1 MLVADACRAPLLAA
15 IPLLHAAGLLS
26 FPLLLVLVF
35 AVGAFGTPSFV
46 SKAAILPEIVGE
58 DEGVLG
64 EANAL
69 LQAAMRIAL
78 VLGPVL
84 AGVLIG
90 LVGATN
96 VLYIDAA
103 TFLVGFLLIAFFV
116 KVGGAAPET
125 EESRGL
131 GAGIRFL
138 LRDRLLRPWSVA
150 IVCGDVAWLAFFV
163 TMPVLVLTRF
173 GEQPEILGW
182 IFGAWGLGAVAGSA
196 VMFRIVRRVDGLLVG
211 SIGELA
217 MIAPIWIFLL
227 ADLPAWALVVA
238 MFASGLANG
247 LVNAPIWTI
256 FTVRTPPALRPK
268 AWAAIIA
275 TTSLLGPLVL
285 LAAGSALDSVGLT
298 ETLLAIV
305 LVQTVA
311 ALLFASAGLRERD
324 RRQGCVLS
332 RQGRASSDDANLAQ
346 GRPLASLRLPEA
358 LVGGDDQPGR
368 LTGDGAGPA
377 ASSRSSRSTSARSR
391 WRCSVSSSSHRS
403 SSSACRPE
411 SGSTVSLGGRSS
423 SWATSAER
431 RCWRRSRSRTR
442 PTR

>member
-1 MLVADACRAPLLAA
+1 MSRGALLRDRALLALLARDVISTAGSQMTWVALPWFVITTTGSATKMAIVVAVEAAALGIVGFASGNLVGRVGLRRTMLVADACRAPLIAA

-305 LVQTVA
+305 LVQTLA
-311 ALLFASAGLRERD
+311 AVLFASAGLRERA
-324 RRQGCVLS
+324 RQRV
-332 RQGRASSDDANLAQ
+332 
-346 GRPLASLRLPEA
+346 RPVAA
-358 LVGGDDQPGR
+358 
-368 LTGDGAGPA
+368 GA
-377 ASSRSSRSTSARSR
+377 R
-391 WRCSVSSSSHRS
+391 V
-403 SSSACRPE
+403 
-411 SGSTVSLGGRSS
+411 
-423 SWATSAER
+423 
-431 RCWRRSRSRTR
+431 
-442 PTR
+442 

>member
-1 MLVADACRAPLLAA
+1 MTRRALLRDRALLALLARDVVSTAGSQMTWVALPWFVITTTGSATKMAIVVAVEAAALGIVGFAAGNLVGRVGLRRTMLVADACRAPLVAA
-15 IPLLHAAGLLS
+15 IPMLHTAGLLS

-35 AVGAFGTPSFV
+35 AIGAFGTPSFV

-103 TFLVGFLLIAFFV
+103 TFVVAFLLIAIFV
-116 KVGGAAPET
+116 HVGGAAPDT
-125 EESRGL
+125 DESRGL

-138 LRDRLLRPWSVA
+138 LKDRLLRPWSVA
-150 IVCGDVAWLAFFV
+150 IVAGDVAWLAFFV
-163 TMPVLVLTRF
+163 AMPFLVLTRF

-182 IFGAWGLGAVAGSA
+182 LLGAWGVGAVAGSA
-196 VMFRIVRRVDGLLVG
+196 VIFRYVRRVDGLLLG
-211 SIGELA
+211 SVGELA
-217 MIAPIWIFLL
+217 MIAPIWIFL
-227 ADLPAWALVVA
+227 ADTSAWVLVVA

-247 LVNAPIWTI
+247 FINAPIWTI

-275 TTSLLGPLVL
+275 STSLLGPIVL
-285 LAAGSALDSVGLT
+285 LGAGTALDSIGLT
-298 ETLLAIV
+298 RTLLVIV
-305 LVQTVA
+305 IVQTLA
-311 ALLFASAGLRERD
+311 ALLFASAGLRERA
-324 RRQGCVLS
+324 RQRV
-332 RQGRASSDDANLAQ
+332 
-346 GRPLASLRLPEA
+346 RPIAA
-358 LVGGDDQPGR
+358 
-368 LTGDGAGPA
+368 GA
-377 ASSRSSRSTSARSR
+377 R
-391 WRCSVSSSSHRS
+391 V
-403 SSSACRPE
+403 
-411 SGSTVSLGGRSS
+411 
-423 SWATSAER
+423 
-431 RCWRRSRSRTR
+431 
-442 PTR
+442 

>member
-1 MLVADACRAPLLAA
+1 MAIVVAVEAAALGIVGFAAGNLVSRLGLRRTMLVADACRAPLVAA
-15 IPLLHAAGLLS
+15 IPMLYAAGLLS

-96 VLYIDAA
+96 VLYLDAA
-103 TFLVGFLLIAFFV
+103 TFVVAFLLIAVFV
-116 KVGGAAPET
+116 RVGGAAPET

-131 GAGIRFL
+131 GAGVRFL
-138 LRDRLLRPWSVA
+138 LRDRLLRPWSIA
-150 IVCGDVAWLAFFV
+150 IVAGDAAWLTFFV
-163 TMPVLVLTRF
+163 ALPFLVVTRF

-182 IFGAWGLGAVAGSA
+182 LLGAWGLGAVVGSA
-196 VMFRIVRRVDGLLVG
+196 LMFRFVRRVDRLLVG

-217 MIAPIWIFLL
+217 IVLPVWIFL
-227 ADLPAWALVVA
+227 ADPPAAVLVAA

-268 AWAAIIA
+268 AWGAIIA
-275 TTSLLGPLVL
+275 TTSLIGPLAL
-285 LAAGSALDSVGLT
+285 LVTGWALDSFGLT
-298 ETLLAIV
+298 ATLLVIV

-311 ALLFASAGLRERD
+311 ALLFTSAGLRERTRHD
-324 RRQGCVLS
+324 TGTMTA
-332 RQGRASSDDANLAQ
+332 GARA
-346 GRPLASLRLPEA
+346 
-358 LVGGDDQPGR
+358 
-368 LTGDGAGPA
+368 
-377 ASSRSSRSTSARSR
+377 
-391 WRCSVSSSSHRS
+391 
-403 SSSACRPE
+403 
-411 SGSTVSLGGRSS
+411 
-423 SWATSAER
+423 
-431 RCWRRSRSRTR
+431 
-442 PTR
+442 

>member
-1 MLVADACRAPLLAA
+1 MTRRALLRDRALLALLARDVISTAGSQMTWVALPWFVVTTTGSATKMAIVVAVEAAALGIVGFAAGNLVGRVGLRRTMLVADACRAPLIAA
-15 IPLLHAAGLLS
+15 IPLLHTAGLLS

-90 LVGATN
+90 LIGATN
-96 VLYIDAA
+96 VLYVDAA
-103 TFLVGFLLIAFFV
+103 TFLVAFLLIAVFV

-131 GAGIRFL
+131 GAGVRFL
-138 LRDRLLRPWSVA
+138 LKDRLLRPWSIA
-150 IVCGDVAWLAFFV
+150 IVAGDVAWLAFFV
-163 TMPVLVLTRF
+163 TMPYLVITRF
-173 GEQPEILGW
+173 GERPEILGW
-182 IFGAWGLGAVAGSA
+182 MLGAWGLGAVAGSA
-196 VMFRIVRRVDGLLVG
+196 VMFRVVRRVNGLLVG

-217 MIAPIWIFLL
+217 MIAPIWIFL
-227 ADLPAWALVVA
+227 ADLPAWPLVVA

-275 TTSLLGPLVL
+275 TTSLLGPLAL

-311 ALLFASAGLRERD
+311 AFLFASAGLRERF
-324 RRQGCVLS
+324 RQQAPSVT
-332 RQGRASSDDANLAQ
+332 A
-346 GRPLASLRLPEA
+346 
-358 LVGGDDQPGR
+358 
-368 LTGDGAGPA
+368 GA
-377 ASSRSSRSTSARSR
+377 R
-391 WRCSVSSSSHRS
+391 V
-403 SSSACRPE
+403 
-411 SGSTVSLGGRSS
+411 
-423 SWATSAER
+423 
-431 RCWRRSRSRTR
+431 
-442 PTR
+442 

>member
-1 MLVADACRAPLLAA
+1 MSRGALLRDRALLALLARDVISTAGSQMTWVALPWFVITTTGSATKMAIVVAVEAAALGIVGFASGNLVGRVGLRRTMLVADACRAPLLAA

-305 LVQTVA
+305 LVQTLA
-311 ALLFASAGLRERD
+311 AVLFASAGLRERA
-324 RRQGCVLS
+324 RQRV
-332 RQGRASSDDANLAQ
+332 
-346 GRPLASLRLPEA
+346 RPVAA
-358 LVGGDDQPGR
+358 
-368 LTGDGAGPA
+368 GA
-377 ASSRSSRSTSARSR
+377 R
-391 WRCSVSSSSHRS
+391 V
-403 SSSACRPE
+403 
-411 SGSTVSLGGRSS
+411 
-423 SWATSAER
+423 
-431 RCWRRSRSRTR
+431 
-442 PTR
+442 

>member
-1 MLVADACRAPLLAA
+1 MTRRALLRDRALLALLARDVISTAGSQMTWVALPWFVVTTTGSATKMAVVVAVEAAALGIVGFASGNLVGRVGLRRTMLVADACRAPLIAA
-15 IPLLHAAGLLS
+15 IPVLHAAGLLS
-26 FPLLLVLVF
+26 FPLLLALVF

-90 LVGATN
+90 VFGATN

-103 TFLVGFLLIAFFV
+103 TFLVGFLLIACFV

-131 GAGIRFL
+131 GAGVRFL
-138 LRDRLLRPWSVA
+138 LKDRLLRPWSVA
-150 IVCGDVAWLAFFV
+150 IVAGDVAWLALFV
-163 TMPVLVLTRF
+163 TMPFLVITRF

-182 IFGAWGLGAVAGSA
+182 ILGAWGLGAVLGSA

-217 MIAPIWIFLL
+217 MIAPIWIFLV
-227 ADLPAWALVVA
+227 DLPAWPLVVA

-285 LAAGSALDSVGLT
+285 LAAGTALDSIGLT
-298 ETLLAIV
+298 GTLLAIV

-311 ALLFASAGLRERD
+311 AFLFAGAGLRERF
-324 RRQGCVLS
+324 RH
-332 RQGRASSDDANLAQ
+332 RAPSVTAGAQ
-346 GRPLASLRLPEA
+346 
-358 LVGGDDQPGR
+358 V
-368 LTGDGAGPA
+368 
-377 ASSRSSRSTSARSR
+377 
-391 WRCSVSSSSHRS
+391 
-403 SSSACRPE
+403 
-411 SGSTVSLGGRSS
+411 
-423 SWATSAER
+423 
-431 RCWRRSRSRTR
+431 
-442 PTR
+442 

>member
-1 MLVADACRAPLLAA
+1 MTRRALLRDRALLALLARDVISTAGSQMTWVALPWFVITTTGSATKMAVVVAVEAAALGIVGFATGNLVGRLGLRRTMLVADACRAPLVAA
-15 IPLLHAAGLLS
+15 IPMLHAAGLLS

-35 AVGAFGTPSFV
+35 AIGAFGTPSFV

-90 LVGATN
+90 LIGATN
-96 VLYIDAA
+96 VLYVDAA
-103 TFLVGFLLIAFFV
+103 TFLVGFVLIALFV

-125 EESRGL
+125 DESRGL
-131 GAGIRFL
+131 GAGVRFL

-150 IVCGDVAWLAFFV
+150 IVAGDVAWLAFFV
-163 TMPVLVLTRF
+163 AMPVLVLERF

-182 IFGAWGLGAVAGSA
+182 IYGAWGLGAVLGSA
-196 VMFRIVRRVDGLLVG
+196 VMFRVVRRVDGLLVG
-211 SIGELA
+211 SIGELW
-217 MIAPIWIFLL
+217 MIAPLWVFL
-227 ADLPAWALVVA
+227 ADLPASFLVVA

-285 LAAGSALDSVGLT
+285 LAAGSALDSIGLT
-298 ETLLAIV
+298 GTLLAIV
-305 LVQTVA
+305 LVQSVA
-311 ALLFASAGLRERD
+311 ALIFASAGLRER
-324 RRQGCVLS
+324 
-332 RQGRASSDDANLAQ
+332 
-346 GRPLASLRLPEA
+346 LRLKVPPVTA
-358 LVGGDDQPGR
+358 
-368 LTGDGAGPA
+368 GA
-377 ASSRSSRSTSARSR
+377 R
-391 WRCSVSSSSHRS
+391 V
-403 SSSACRPE
+403 
-411 SGSTVSLGGRSS
+411 
-423 SWATSAER
+423 
-431 RCWRRSRSRTR
+431 
-442 PTR
+442 

>member
-1 MLVADACRAPLLAA
+1 MTRRALLRDRALLALLARDVISTAGSQMTWVALPWFVVTTTGSATKMAIVVAVQAAALGIVGFAAGNLVGRVGLRRTMLVSDACRAPLIAA
-15 IPLLHAAGLLS
+15 IPVLYAAGLLS

-90 LVGATN
+90 LIGATN
-96 VLYIDAA
+96 VLYVDAA
-103 TFLVGFLLIAFFV
+103 TFLIGYLLIATFV

-125 EESRGL
+125 DESRGL
-131 GAGIRFL
+131 SAGVRFL
-138 LRDRLLRPWSVA
+138 LKDRLLRPWSVA
-150 IVCGDVAWLAFFV
+150 IVAGDVAWLAFFV
-163 TMPVLVLTRF
+163 AMPVLVLERY
-173 GEQPEILGW
+173 GEHPEILGW
-182 IFGAWGLGAVAGSA
+182 ILGAWGLGAVLGSA
-196 VMFRIVRRVDGLLVG
+196 VMFRVVRRVDGLLIG

-217 MIAPIWIFLL
+217 MIAPLWLFLP
-227 ADLPAWALVVA
+227 DLPAWALVVA

-285 LAAGSALDSVGLT
+285 LAAGSALDSIGLMG
-298 ETLLAIV
+298 TLLAIV
-305 LVQTVA
+305 LVQSVA
-311 ALLFASAGLRERD
+311 ALLFASAGLRERF
-324 RRQGCVLS
+324 R
-332 RQGRASSDDANLAQ
+332 
-346 GRPLASLRLPEA
+346 
-358 LVGGDDQPGR
+358 
-368 LTGDGAGPA
+368 TGVPRVTAGA
-377 ASSRSSRSTSARSR
+377 R
-391 WRCSVSSSSHRS
+391 V
-403 SSSACRPE
+403 
-411 SGSTVSLGGRSS
+411 
-423 SWATSAER
+423 
-431 RCWRRSRSRTR
+431 
-442 PTR
+442 